1 LEDEKVQKPPDKTFR
16 QYEEGPTAAKI
27 MLCFAGLV
35 VEKET
40 LVQYKPRT
48 T

>member
-1 LEDEKVQKPPDKTFR
+1 LEDEKGQKPPDKTFR
-16 QYEEGPTAAKI
+16 EYEENPTAAKI
-27 MLCFAGLV
+27 MFCLAGLV

-40 LVQYKPRT
+40 LLQYKPRT